1 MILSQRCVKDAAPYA
16 ILNTRSATKVFA
28 PLFSK
33 SGQRC
38 EDGVPAKEG
47 CGAKLLQRAV
57 PAKTRKSNHF
67 SLKHHVQNVEAVV
80 HKDDIGFFADLKC
93 ADITVKP
100 YHAGR
105 IA

>member
-38 EDGVPAKEG
+38 GDGVPA
-47 CGAKLLQRAV
+47 Q
-57 PAKTRKSNHF
+57 TRNSNHF
-67 SLKHHVQNVEAVV
+67 SLKHHVQNIEAVV
-80 HKDDIGFFADLKC
+80 HKDDIGFFTDLKC
-93 ADITVKP
+93 ADLTVKP